1 MSGVVSGEAREV
13 IEEREAHELTE
24 ARGLSVAVTFVIGVC
39 LGSESERGITSR
51 ERSLMRGR
59 SKVNLWVRMRS
70 RRSARSC

>member
-1 MSGVVSGEAREV
+1 MSGVVSGEAGEV
-13 IEEREAHELTE
+13 MEEREAHELTG
-24 ARGLSVAVTFVIGVC
+24 ARGLSAAVTFVIGVC